1 MPWSNVTYGIKNKSM
16 TARTIGISQA
26 DARRLWLRAQRLD
39 EDTPFGAGPA
49 AVAAAIRHLGYV
61 QIDTINVI
69 ERCHHHILWSR
80 IPKYRNAALE
90 AAQSSEKSAFEY
102 WAHALAYIPTSDY
115 RFFVPA
121 MNAWRVKPHPSYAR
135 VNPDA
140 YAAMLA
146 RIRNDGPL
154 SLRDIDDQ
162 VLEEK
167 QHPWASRKPS
177 KRLLTYGFW
186 VGDLTISARTGM
198 LKTYELTE
206 RHFDWN
212 APPPA
217 ATAAEFAGYLLD
229 RGLRT
234 QGVISLE
241 SATYGDAPAK
251 AEVARLAAERVA
263 RGALVP
269 VEIEGLARAKHWAE
283 PAALDALPSL
293 APARRVH
300 ILSPFDPLVIQRK
313 RLSALFGYD
322 HRFEAY
328 VPADRRVLGYFAL
341 PVLADDRIVAAID
354 TRMDRR
360 TGALAIQKWTWIA
373 PETKRLRSRI
383 EAALGRFERFQKT
396 A

>member
-1 MPWSNVTYGIKNKSM
+1 M
-16 TARTIGISQA
+16 TAGTVRISQA

-39 EDTPFGAGPA
+39 ENAPFGAGPT
-49 AVAAAIRHLGYV
+49 AVAAAIQHLGYV

-121 MNAWRVKPHPSYAR
+121 MNAWRIRPHPSFAK
-135 VNPDA
+135 VDPDA
-140 YAAMLA
+140 YAALLA
-146 RIRNDGPL
+146 RIRDDGPL

-162 VLEEK
+162 LLEEK

-177 KRLLTYGFW
+177 KRLLTHGFW
-186 VGDLTISARTGM
+186 VGDLTVSARTGM
-198 LKTYELTE
+198 LKTYELTK
-206 RHFDWN
+206 RHFGWTER
-212 APPPA
+212 PPA
-217 ATAAEFAGYLLD
+217 ATHDEFSAYLLE
-229 RGLRT
+229 RALRT
-234 QGVISLE
+234 QGVASLE

-251 AEVARLAAERVA
+251 AAVARLVAERVA
-263 RGALVP
+263 RNALVP
-269 VEIEGLARAKHWAE
+269 VEIEGLSRANHWAE
-283 PAALDALPSL
+283 PAALDELRSL

-313 RLSALFGYD
+313 RLSALFGYE

-328 VPADRRVLGYFAL
+328 VPAARRVLGYFAL
-341 PVLADDRIVAAID
+341 PVLVGDRIVAAID
-354 TRMDRR
+354 TKMDRR
-360 TGALAIQKWTWIA
+360 TGSLIIQKWTWTV
-373 PETKRLRSRI
+373 PETKTLRARI
-383 EAALGRFERFQKT
+383 EVALGRFERFQKI

>member
-1 MPWSNVTYGIKNKSM
+1 M
-16 TARTIGISQA
+16 TARTIRISLA
-26 DARRLWLRAQRLD
+26 DARRLWLRTQRLD
-39 EDTPFGAGPA
+39 EDIPFGAGPA
-49 AVAAAIRHLGYV
+49 AAAAAIRHLGYV

-80 IPKYRNAALE
+80 IPKYRTAALE
-90 AAQSSEKSAFEY
+90 AVQSSEKSAFEY

-121 MNAWRVKPHPSYAR
+121 MNAWRIKPHPSYAKID
-135 VNPDA
+135 PDA
-140 YAAMLA
+140 YAALLA
-146 RIRNDGPL
+146 RIRDDGPL
-154 SLRDIDDQ
+154 SLRDIDDEL
-162 VLEEK
+162 LEEK

-206 RHFDWN
+206 RHFGWD
-212 APPPA
+212 APLSA
-217 ATAAEFAGYLLD
+217 ATPDEFAGYLLD

-234 QGVISLE
+234 QGVVSLE

-251 AEVARLAAERVA
+251 AAVAQLAAERVA
-263 RGALVP
+263 QGRLRP
-269 VEIEGLARAKHWAE
+269 VEIEGLARANHWAE

-293 APARRVH
+293 APTRRVH

-313 RLSALFGYD
+313 RLSALFGYE

-328 VPADRRVLGYFAL
+328 VPAAKRILGYFAL
-341 PVLADDRIVAAID
+341 PVLAGDRVVAAID
-354 TRMDRR
+354 MKMDRR
-360 TGALAIQKWTWIA
+360 AGALAIQKWTWMV
-373 PETKRLRSRI
+373 PETKGLRSRI
-383 EAALGRFERFQKT
+383 EVALGRFERFQK
-396 A
+396 AG